1 MRKFIFVVAFILPCL
16 LTYAQTP
23 AFPGAEGGGM
33 FTTGGRGG
41 KVLIVNSLADDG
53 SKGTLRWAVYQK
65 GPRTILFNV
74 SGTISLTKPLSI
86 KNDSLT
92 IAGQSAPGD
101 GICIKDYDMFINAN
115 NVIVRF
121 MRFRLGDLVKEHEP
135 DAYGGR
141 NQKNMIIDHCSSSWS
156 VDECASFYSNENFTL
171 QWCIISEALNN
182 SEHPKGAH
190 GYGGIWGGKNA
201 SFHHNLIADNNSRN
215 PRFNGFKRAGLKYGN
230 SQDEERVDFRNNVI
244 YNWGDHSSYGG
255 ESGNYNIVANYFKA
269 GAGTNPKIKDRIT
282 QIDMDAD
289 PTKCA
294 PGYGSYFIQDNYV
307 FGFPEVT
314 KDNWKGVSL
323 DDGVDPLVSK
333 ARKPFAGTTVK
344 TQPAEV
350 AYEKVL
356 AFAGASYKRDAVDTR
371 VTNEVKTG
379 INTYKGKLTQRPGLI
394 DSQSDVGGWPEYKT
408 EEAPADTNLD
418 GIPDGWLEK
427 NYPGKKAADLNKEG
441 YTYLEVYLN
450 SLVQPIIDNQSKETS
465 CCILKKK

>member
-1 MRKFIFVVAFILPCL
+1 MRKIISIFAFIAEFFCA
-16 LTYAQTP
+16 YAQTP

-33 FTTGGRGG
+33 YTTGGRGG
-41 KVLIVNSLADDG
+41 KVLYVTSLADDG

-65 GPRTILFNV
+65 GPRTVLFNV
-74 SGTISLTKPLSI
+74 SGIISLTKPLSI

-101 GICIKDYDMFINAN
+101 GICIKDYDVFVGAN
-115 NVIVRF
+115 NVIIRF

-141 NQKNMIIDHCSSSWS
+141 DHKNVIIDHCSSSWS
-156 VDECASFYSNENFTL
+156 VDECASFYSNENFTM

-201 SFHHNLIADNNSRN
+201 TFHHNLIADNNSRN
-215 PRFNGFKRAGLKYGN
+215 PRFNGFKRAGLKYNN

-255 ESGNYNIVANYFKA
+255 ESGTFNIVANYFKA
-269 GAGTNPKIKDRIT
+269 GQGTNPKIKDRIT
-282 QIDMDAD
+282 QVDMDAD
-289 PTKCA
+289 PAQCP
-294 PGYGSYFIQDNYV
+294 PGYGKYFIDGNFV

-314 KDNWKGVSL
+314 KDNWKGVSI
-323 DDGVDPLVSK
+323 DKGIDPLACK
-333 ARKPFAGTTVK
+333 ALKPYECTAVK
-344 TQPAEV
+344 TQSAEV

-356 AFAGASYKRDAVDTR
+356 TFAGASYRRDAIDTR
-371 VTNEVKTG
+371 VTSEVKTG
-379 INTYKGKLTQRPGLI
+379 VNTYKGKLTGRAGLI
-394 DSQSDVGGWPEYKT
+394 DSQSDVGGWPEYKS
-408 EEAPADTNLD
+408 EEAPVDANKD
-418 GIPDGWLEK
+418 GIPDSWLEK
-427 NYPGKKAADLNKEG
+427 NYPGKTATDVNKEG

-450 SLVQPIIDNQSKETS
+450 SLVQPIIDNQTKDSG